1 VRPLKWT
8 SWCGGGASCDL
19 WPSGKEFSDAIL
31 EDMVVVKER
40 AGMVVESLDGFVDL
54 VMVRTRDVK
63 REVNM

>member
-1 VRPLKWT
+1 
-8 SWCGGGASCDL
+8 
-19 WPSGKEFSDAIL
+19 
-31 EDMVVVKER
+31 MVVVKER